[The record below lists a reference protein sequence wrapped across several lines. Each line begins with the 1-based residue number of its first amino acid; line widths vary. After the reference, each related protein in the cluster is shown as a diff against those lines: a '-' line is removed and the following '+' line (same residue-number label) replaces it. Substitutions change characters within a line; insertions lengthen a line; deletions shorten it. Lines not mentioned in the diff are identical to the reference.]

1 MPEIAFST
9 PIQPDDV
16 TRINDEVAV
25 GEDLQF
31 QQKWWRFERVAWS
44 FFAFLI
50 LLDLAGLFG
59 RGPLAH
65 HQLHA
70 QDGSADIK
78 YDRIARAESPS
89 ILDVNFGQ
97 SAIHDG
103 KIKLFVSQSV
113 VQELG
118 NQRVIPSPE
127 STAVGGGGL
136 TYTFAANTLPASI
149 QFALQP
155 SQPGIFHFVIQV
167 IDAQPVK
174 GTVVVMP

>member
-1 MPEIAFST
+1 MPEVAFAK
-9 PIQPDDV
+9 PVQANDV
-16 TRINDEVAV
+16 SRINDEVAV
-25 GEDLQF
+25 GEDLKF
-31 QQKWWRFERVAWS
+31 QEKWWRFERIAWS
-44 FFAFLI
+44 FFALLI

-65 HQLHA
+65 HELRA

-89 ILDVNFGQ
+89 ILDVKFGQ

-113 VQELG
+113 VEELG

-127 STAVGGGGL
+127 TTAVGGGGL
-136 TYTFAANTLPASI
+136 TYTFAATSLPASI

-155 SQPGIFHFVIQV
+155 SGPGIFHFVIQV